1 MRTILHFA
9 AAILGVLMSL
19 HSYASDP
26 PTFTYLHLY
35 SDDAGESH
43 IKSVTV
49 SFNPLR
55 REGGP
60 QGYPLASGDGAMF
73 LHLKSGAKEDW
84 HTAPR
89 TWFLVAVQGMSEVT
103 TSDGEVR
110 QLKPGMVMLMDDT
123 KGKGHQTRAIGPED
137 HVALV
142 VPVKEEVMK

>member
-1 MRTILHFA
+1 MRSLLCLLTLT
-9 AAILGVLMSL
+9 LPLLMSTPTL
-19 HSYASDP
+19 AADP
-26 PTFTYLHLY
+26 PAFTYLHLY
-35 SDDAGESH
+35 ADDAGESH

-60 QGYPLASGDGAMF
+60 QGYPLASSEGAMF

-142 VPVKEEVMK
+142 VPVKKE